1 MYKMNGRKPYEGI
14 CTEAQM
20 LSLIENIDNTK
31 DVEWSEYVVDGE
43 ELSYPMWKAV
53 AAAEGDTYEDFV
65 KYFDA
70 AKKKTNSKDVIV
82 SDDDKVGIVEPDDDF
97 DDQTEVDVFTES
109 ASPLIFNG
117 EDLVSKVRR
126 LMGNNHVVS
135 DKSGVV
141 KPKLD
146 GMPSKTTKQIT
157 DVDSTKENTPDVDVA
172 KKAAKAGVG
181 VVKATDAFTTQTKV
195 DVTAGDGLKKGPSQ
209 LSDMTGVV
217 KSSAVGLKGSTKA
230 EIKVDATKSTI
241 EIKDAPKDAN
251 PKVGM
256 IKPDSDIKPNPKP
269 ITFKDAIKNK

>member
-195 DVTAGDGLKKGPSQ
+195 DVTAGDGLKKGPAQ

>member
-1 MYKMNGRKPYEGI
+1 MNGRKPYEGI

-20 LSLIENIDNTK
+20 LSLIENIDQTK

-53 AAAEGDTYEDFV
+53 TAAEGDTYEDFV
-65 KYFDA
+65 NYFDA
-70 AKKKTNSKDVIV
+70 AKKKSNGKDVIV
-82 SDDDKVGIVEPDDDF
+82 TDDDKVGVVEPDDDF

-126 LMGNNHVVS
+126 LMGNNHIVS
-135 DKSGVV
+135 DNSGVV

-146 GMPSKTTKQIT
+146 GMPTKSTKQVT
-157 DVDSTKENTPDVDVA
+157 DVDSTKPNTPDVDVA
-172 KKAAKAGVG
+172 KKATKAGVG

-195 DVTAGDGLKKGPSQ
+195 DVTAGDGLKKGPAQ

-217 KSSAVGLKGSTKA
+217 KPNAGGLKGSTKPK
-230 EIKVDATKSTI
+230 IKVDATKSTV
-241 EIKDAPKDAN
+241 EIKDAPKNAT

-256 IKPDSDIKPNPKP
+256 IKPDSNIKPNPKP

>member
-1 MYKMNGRKPYEGI
+1 MNGRKPYEGI

-195 DVTAGDGLKKGPSQ
+195 DVTAGDGLKKGPAQ

>member
-1 MYKMNGRKPYEGI
+1 MNGRKPYEGI

-70 AKKKTNSKDVIV
+70 AKKKTNGKDVIV

-195 DVTAGDGLKKGPSQ
+195 DVTAGDGLKKGPAQ